1 MHSTKVGGPA
11 TLAACFTLSIAPSV
25 HAAQTTSS
33 EEVATPGAQV
43 QSPSR
48 QGAASSASPV
58 QTAAG
63 LETIVVTAQKRQQL
77 TTDVGL
83 TITAVDT
90 AQLAELGIRDSADLT
105 KVVSAFT
112 VATSP
117 DGTPVYTL
125 RGIGYNSPN
134 LGAQPTVSVYVDE
147 AGLPYGPLTQGPL
160 FDLERVEVLKG
171 PQGTL
176 FGQNSTG
183 GAINYVVATPTDEFT
198 GGVRVGY
205 GRFNTWSGD
214 VYVSGPVSDKLLMR
228 AAATAT
234 KSDEWQES
242 YLNDNETGKAK
253 KYAGR
258 VLLDWRPIDDLKV
271 SVNLNGWKD
280 RSDNQIPQLVVAA
293 PRVPA
298 QALPGLLAVPLPPRD
313 NRDASWDPDK
323 DFDRDNE
330 FEQAVVRLDWTMSDR
345 FTLTSISN
353 YARVT
358 VDSRYDHDGTQYP
371 LGDVTTN
378 GHVDVFTQE
387 VRLAGEITNGNF
399 LLGANYQTDDSREFA
414 RYSNVGQSAA
424 NTPFGDILGVEN
436 RGFQS
441 NDSYAVF
448 ANAEWNWNDRL
459 TLVGGARYT
468 SADHDNRACS
478 GDTGAGDF
486 VGVVN
491 QIVGAITGSP
501 ANFLPGECITMD
513 ENFDNAFVKQRF
525 SEDNVSWR
533 AGLNYKPTNE
543 MLVYGLV
550 SRGYKSGNYPVIN
563 ATSRSQFVPVKQEE
577 LTSYEVGVKA
587 AFPRIQASAAA
598 FYYDY
603 KDKQLL
609 TQFLDPLWGLLPIL
623 ANVPKSE
630 AYGAEFDVVATPVS
644 GLTLRAA
651 AGYVR
656 TEIGDFGGYDVFGTP
671 VDLTGKGFNFSPEWT
686 ALGDVEYRFPVSA
699 AMEAFIGGDVTYNGS
714 TYGDLAESPEL
725 KLKSYT
731 LVGLRA
737 GIAADD
743 DSWQV
748 MLWGRN
754 IFDEFYATNATV
766 GIDTIWRVTG
776 FPTTYGITV
785 GFNF

>member
-1 MHSTKVGGPA
+1 MHSGKIYGTTASVLL
-11 TLAACFTLSIAPSV
+11 TLTLNV
-25 HAAQTTSS
+25 QAAQAALQEEAAQDTQTS
-33 EEVATPGAQV
+33 
-43 QSPSR
+43 
-48 QGAASSASPV
+48 AASVSTGPE
-58 QTAAG
+58 
-63 LETIVVTAQKRQQL
+63 LETVVVTAQKRQQL

-83 TITAVDT
+83 TITAVDPG
-90 AQLAELGIRDSADLT
+90 QLAELGIRGSEDLT
-105 KVVSAFT
+105 KAVSALT

-160 FDLERVEVLKG
+160 FDLSRVEVLKG

-183 GAINYVVATPTDEFT
+183 GAINYIVAAPTEELT
-198 GGVRVGY
+198 AGVRIDY
-205 GRFNTWSGD
+205 GRFNTWNSD
-214 VYVSGPVSDKLLMR
+214 LYISGPITDKLLMR
-228 AAATAT
+228 VAATAS
-234 KSDEWQES
+234 KSDEWQKN
-242 YLNDNETGKAK
+242 YLRNDEIGETEKA
-253 KYAGR
+253 AGR
-258 VLLDWRPIDDLKV
+258 LLLDWRPTDDLKI
-271 SVNLNGWKD
+271 SVNLNGWVD
-280 RSDNQIPQLVVAA
+280 SSDNQVPQLVVAA

-298 QALPGLLAVPLPPRD
+298 QALPDLLTVPLPPRD
-313 NRDASWDPDK
+313 NRAANWDPDK
-323 DFDRDNE
+323 DFSRDNE
-330 FEQAVVRLDWTMSDR
+330 FEQAVVRLDWTMNDWL
-345 FTLTSISN
+345 TLTSLSN

-371 LGDVTTN
+371 LGDVTTS

-387 VRLAGEITNGNF
+387 VRIAGELTNGNF
-399 LLGANYQTDDSREFA
+399 LLGANYQKDDSREFA
-414 RYSNVGQSAA
+414 RYSSVGQSAA

-436 RGFQS
+436 RGFQD
-441 NDSYAVF
+441 NESYAAF
-448 ANAEWNWNDRL
+448 ANAEWNLNDRL

-468 SADHDNRACS
+468 SADHDNQACS
-478 GDTGAGDF
+478 ADTGIGDF
-486 VGVVN
+486 VNVIN
-491 QIVGAITGSP
+491 QIIGAITGSP
-501 ANFLPGECITMD
+501 GTFLPGQCITMD

-533 AGLNYKPTNE
+533 AGLNYKPTSD

-563 ATSRSQFVPVKQEE
+563 ATSRAQFVPVKQEE
-577 LTSYEVGVKA
+577 LTAYEVGVKTSL
-587 AFPRIQASAAA
+587 PWLQASAAA

-623 ANVPKSE
+623 ANVPDSE
-630 AYGAEFDVVATPVS
+630 AYGAEFDVIATPVT

-651 AGYVR
+651 VGYVH
-656 TEIGDFGGYDVFGTP
+656 TEIGDFSGFDVFGAP

-686 ALGDVEYRFPVSA
+686 ALGDIEYRFPVSSS
-699 AMEAFIGGDVTYNGS
+699 MEAFIGADVTYNSS

-725 KLKSYT
+725 RLDSYT
-731 LVGLRA
+731 LFGLRA
-737 GIAADD
+737 GIAAADNR
-743 DSWQV
+743 WQA

-754 IFDEFYATNATV
+754 ISDEYYATNATV
-766 GIDTIWRVTG
+766 GIDTIWRMTG
-776 FPTTYGITV
+776 RPATYGITV